1 MFNDD
6 KTVATVIRSPE
17 GHCSLETIA
26 KDLSNAFTSKGFE
39 LLTEINTSVGQL
51 IIHIFQI

>member
-1 MFNDD
+1 MFDD
-6 KTVATVIRSPE
+6 DGKATTIIKLTP
-17 GHCSLETIA
+17 GHYSLETIA

-51 IIHIFQI
+51 IIQI